1 MANNFKLLE
10 QATDCRDLARR
21 VRLLAATFDGGQ
33 ASERILGYADDLDEL
48 ANNLEREIGVTGAVW
63 DLIARIGRRSVSG

>member
-1 MANNFKLLE
+1 MGKGDE
-10 QATDCRDLARR
+10 PS
-21 VRLLAATFDGGQ
+21 RLN
-33 ASERILGYADDLDEL
+33 DDLDEL